1 MADPNLVFCRISR
14 TLPSSLLISN
24 YYEKTGT
31 EWKQKGTQLRDKC
44 EAGTGPI
51 SNHTQGLK
59 KQLLKAKSIVDS
71 AKSIVDSANEKL
83 RNISVII

>member
-1 MADPNLVFCRISR
+1 MIADPNLVFCRISR
-14 TLPSSLLISN
+14 TLPNSLLISN

-31 EWKQKGTQLRDKC
+31 KWKQKGTQLRDKC

-59 KQLLKAKSIVDS
+59 KQLLTAKIDQNP
-71 AKSIVDSANEKL
+71 IVDSANEKL

>member
-1 MADPNLVFCRISR
+1 MMADPNLVFCRISR

-31 EWKQKGTQLRDKC
+31 KWKQKGTQLRDKC

-59 KQLLKAKSIVDS
+59 KQLLKAKIDQNPSLIQQM
-71 AKSIVDSANEKL
+71 KN
-83 RNISVII
+83 